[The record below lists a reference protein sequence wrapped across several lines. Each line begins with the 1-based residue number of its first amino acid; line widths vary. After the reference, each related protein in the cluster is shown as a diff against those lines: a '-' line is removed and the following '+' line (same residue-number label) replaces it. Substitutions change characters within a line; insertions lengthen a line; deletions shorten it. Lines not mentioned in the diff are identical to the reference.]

1 MDLNRALTTLV
12 RMLIGPLSKIGIDF
26 LARRGK
32 PEADMTPEEKDQAR
46 KARELAK
53 RAKDAARLTR
63 RLGR

>member
-1 MDLNRALTTLV
+1 MDINRAISTLL
-12 RMLIGPLSKIGIDF
+12 RMLIGPLTKIGIDY

-32 PEADMTPEEKDQAR
+32 PEADMTPEEKEQAR

-53 RAKDAARLTR
+53 RAKDAARVTR

>member
-1 MDLNRALTTLV
+1 MDINRALTTLV
-12 RMLIGPLSKIGIDF
+12 RMLIGPLTKAGIDF

-32 PEADMTPEEKDQAR
+32 PEADMSQEEKEQAR
-46 KARELAK
+46 KARDIAK

>member
-1 MDLNRALTTLV
+1 MDINRALRTLF
-12 RMLIGPLSKIGIDF
+12 RMLLGPLMKIGIDY

-32 PEADMTPEEKDQAR
+32 TDAEMTPEDKEQAR

-53 RAKDAARLTR
+53 RAKDIARVTR

>member
-1 MDLNRALTTLV
+1 MDLNRAVQTVL
-12 RMLIGPLSKIGIDF
+12 RMLIGPLTRIGIDY

-32 PEADMTPEEKDQAR
+32 PEAEMTPEEKEQAR
-46 KARELAK
+46 AARESAR